1 LKEKPVKKLLLLM
14 VLTPMFAAGPEGLI
28 VWKADDL
35 RSFEK
40 KLAPKM
46 NAHKSANEE
55 LAKFQSYWVEIV
67 HREGDAEAETHV
79 NNSELFFIVSGEA
92 TEIIGGTPVN
102 NKTVSPGEI
111 HGSALNGGM
120 RTPLRQGDVIR
131 MPANTPHQMLVAA
144 GKQITFMVVKE
155 PVN

>member
-1 LKEKPVKKLLLLM
+1 MKKLVLLM
-14 VLTPMFAAGPEGLI
+14 VLTPMFAAGPAGFI

-35 RSFEK
+35 RNFEK

-46 NAHKSANEE
+46 NDLKSANEE
-55 LAKFQSYWVEIV
+55 VAKFQSYRVEIV

-102 NKTVSPGEI
+102 NKTVSAGEI

-120 RTPLRQGDVIR
+120 RIQLRAGDVIR
-131 MPANTPHQMLVAA
+131 MPANTPHRMLIAA